1 MNALEMTKLQL
12 LSHSKNMLDAA
23 QKHDWDRL
31 SALESG
37 WLKRLQFAVEQY
49 GDELRQTGQEIL
61 KDSQQIQACV
71 ALKQKSLSETLGKN
85 TKNIASIKSYLE

>member
-1 MNALEMTKLQL
+1 MSALEITKLQL

-23 QKHDWDRL
+23 QKNDWDRL
-31 SALESG
+31 SALEHG
-37 WLKRLQFAVEQY
+37 WLMRLQSSVDQY
-49 GDELRQTGQEIL
+49 GDELAQVGQELL

-71 ALKQKSLSETLGKN
+71 ALKQKALSQELGKN